1 MAESSRA
8 AQEISADGVSV
19 AMTGK
24 ALAEMMSLSR
34 PDFTAAGVAMVEVD
48 GAMVELRQSAGRLR
62 EVVKAIESI
71 AFQTNLLALNAAVE
85 AARAGES
92 GAGFSVVADEVR
104 NLARRC
110 SDSVLST
117 GGLISGL
124 LGGIDLGAA
133 RAQQAQQVVDR
144 LVAGSERMEGEV
156 NSMKVANDRQSEGL
170 RRMASSLQ
178 DLDTMTQ
185 RSAAASEETTAT
197 ATELSGWAASMRDI
211 VTGFRELVEGK
222 RVA

>member
-1 MAESSRA
+1 
-8 AQEISADGVSV
+8 
-19 AMTGK
+19 
-24 ALAEMMSLSR
+24 
-34 PDFTAAGVAMVEVD
+34 MVEVD
-48 GAMVELRQSAGRLR
+48 GAMIVVRESAGRLR

-110 SDSVLST
+110 SEAVLST
-117 GGLISGL
+117 EDLIAGLI
-124 LGGIDLGAA
+124 GGIDLGAA
-133 RAQQAQQVVDR
+133 RAQQAQQVVNR
-144 LVAGSERMEGEV
+144 LVAESERMEGEV
-156 NSMKVANDRQSEGL
+156 NSMKLGNDRQSEGL

-185 RSAAASEETTAT
+185 RSAAAAEETAAT
-197 ATELSGWAASMRDI
+197 AAELSGQAESMRDT
-211 VTGFRELVEGK
+211 VSAFRELVEG
-222 RVA
+222 RRGA